1 VLYVTNALVRSGG
14 MSEVNLARAKAHLSE
29 LVARAE
35 AGETVSITR
44 RGKPVAR
51 LVAAERRREKVDTAM
66 LRAFTDKMPMQP
78 ESASEFVRKMRDED
92 RY

>member
-1 VLYVTNALVRSGG
+1 
-14 MSEVNLARAKAHLSE
+14 MSEVNLAQAKARLSA

-35 AGETVSITR
+35 GGESVCITR

-51 LVAAERRREKVDTAM
+51 LVAADRRREKVDTAM
-66 LRAFTDKMPMQP
+66 LKAFTDKMPMQP
-78 ESASEFVRKMRDED
+78 ESAGEFIRKMRDED

>member
-1 VLYVTNALVRSGG
+1 
-14 MSEVNLARAKAHLSE
+14 MSEVNLAQAKARLSA

-35 AGETVSITR
+35 GGESVCITR

-51 LVAAERRREKVDTAM
+51 LVAADRRREKVDTAM
-66 LRAFTDKMPMQP
+66 LKAFTDKMPMQP
-78 ESASEFVRKMRDED
+78 ESAGEFIRRMRDED